1 MVKPLC
7 TLIARV
13 SLCNFTS
20 LPILDLM
27 IVAIIRIK
35 LFSTWAEQPHT
46 VYAVAA
52 QVQLQNAVT
61 MTKQEI
67 EIVNEYN

>member
-1 MVKPLC
+1 
-7 TLIARV
+7 
-13 SLCNFTS
+13 
-20 LPILDLM
+20 M
-27 IVAIIRIK
+27 IVAIIWIK
-35 LFSTWAEQPHT
+35 LFSTWAEQLHT

-67 EIVNEYN
+67 EVVNEYNKKFGIAMYVDWNYKN

>member
-35 LFSTWAEQPHT
+35 LFSTAEKPHI

-52 QVQLQNAVT
+52 QVQLENAVT

-67 EIVNEYN
+67 EIVNE